1 MISISN
7 TNPDSLFIRTNSHS
21 SKYAA
26 IKSRCSSDTSEITSS
41 CLVQSPA
48 TIPAAAAAS
57 TNASVKSATIAK
69 STYEAVANVELARAS
84 KSFGARPYEGA
95 VEYKL
100 SENLPQQLR

>member
-1 MISISN
+1 MADGSQLG
-7 TNPDSLFIRTNSHS
+7 TLFAFTPES
-21 SKYAA
+21 
-26 IKSRCSSDTSEITSS
+26 TVE
-41 CLVQSPA
+41 
-48 TIPAAAAAS
+48 PAAAAAS